1 MLLTVQELVLL
12 AIGFFVIA
20 TLYSSV
26 GFGGG
31 SSYLALLT
39 IIFTSFFAIR
49 STALICN
56 LVVVSGS
63 TYIYFKRGH
72 LDFKKFLPFIVASI
86 PLAFIGARFRLEEN
100 IFFII
105 LGGALIISALALIF
119 QTCQS
124 GRQAT
129 NPKKSYEVNPNYPSY
144 VTYLLGA
151 GIGLLS
157 GLVGIGG
164 GIFLAPILNHM
175 KWDKS
180 IRIAA
185 LASFFILVNSVSGI
199 GGLLTEGTFEIPWV
213 EATALIFAVFV
224 GGQLGIRISLGKLT
238 GKGIKLIT
246 AILVLIVGIRVLLI
260 NGLQIEF

>member
-1 MLLTVQELVLL
+1 MPQNIEGLALLC
-12 AIGFFVIA
+12 IGFFIIA

-31 SSYLALLT
+31 SSYLAILT
-39 IIFTSFFAIR
+39 LVFTSFFAIR
-49 STALICN
+49 STALVCN

-63 TYIYFKRGH
+63 SYLYFKNGH
-72 LDFKKFLPFIVASI
+72 LDFKKFLPFIITSI
-86 PLAFIGARFRLEEN
+86 PMAFLGASFRLKEH

-105 LGGALIISALALIF
+105 LGAALIISSLALIY
-119 QTCQS
+119 QTYKVTSSQ
-124 GRQAT
+124 
-129 NPKKSYEVNPNYPSY
+129 EVNRNYPPY
-144 VTYLLGA
+144 MNYILGG

-180 IRIAA
+180 IKIAA

-199 GGLLTEGTFEIPWV
+199 GGLLINGTFEIPWL
-213 EATALIFAVFV
+213 EASGLIVAVLL
-224 GGQLGIRISLGKLT
+224 GGQLGIRISLNKLT
-238 GKGIKLIT
+238 GNSIKLIT
-246 AILVLIVGIRVLLI
+246 GILVLIVGMRVLLI
-260 NGLQIEF
+260 NGLGTQF